1 MQLAYAAM
9 KQMYA
14 LAWRT
19 RQGALGFVG
28 DYRQGVTPVPIPNTE
43 VKTLSPMILL
53 SGKVGDCRL
62 NGLCRG
68 NSTEP
73 IFIFAMR
80 GVCACVLFR
89 LPDGL
94 RD

>member
-43 VKTLSPMILL
+43 VKLLSLMILL
-53 SGKVGDCRL
+53 SGKVSYRRL
-62 NGLCRG
+62 YGFRRG
-68 NSTEP
+68 T
-73 IFIFAMR
+73 
-80 GVCACVLFR
+80 
-89 LPDGL
+89 L
-94 RD
+94 RRNPFFCS